1 MKILEVNSSKQNIND
16 IYLKYISYKT
26 LCLKILSDN
35 EEIDKFI
42 SSHSTTLINN
52 KNFLL
57 FLNTNNLKSLLES
70 LYKKTNSESILS
82 GEKEFLYQS
91 DLTSSE
97 RRLMFYLF
105 ILNKQSTYNNKA
117 KIFLNEIKNISLF
130 NNFEEL
136 IENVCNVIPYYD
148 AINNIRTTG
157 ISCSD
162 YNKFFNY
169 KTLAEISTGLFTLK
183 HLTGAIIAGSIGV
196 IKDDLNCF
204 INECFTPNGFEML
217 NKELY
222 DYFCDLNDK
231 FKYLE

>member
-26 LCLKILSDN
+26 LCLEILSDN

-42 SSHSTTLINN
+42 SSHTTTLFNN

-57 FLNTNNLKSLLES
+57 FLNTNDLKSLLES
-70 LYKKTNSESILS
+70 LYKKANSESILS

-105 ILNKQSTYNNKA
+105 ILNKQSTYDNKA

-169 KTLAEISTGLFTLK
+169 KTLAEMSTGLFTLK
-183 HLTGAIIAGSIGV
+183 NLTGAIIAGSIGV

-204 INECFTPNGFEML
+204 VNECFISNGFDL
-217 NKELY
+217 LDKELY